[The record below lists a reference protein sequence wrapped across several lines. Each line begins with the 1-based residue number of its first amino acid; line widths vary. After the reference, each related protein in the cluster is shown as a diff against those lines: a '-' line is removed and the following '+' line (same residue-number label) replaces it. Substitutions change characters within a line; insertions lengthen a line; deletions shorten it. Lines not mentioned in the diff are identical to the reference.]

1 MSGAIKFTFKLASQK
16 KQLSNFTIIS
26 EKTVQ
31 SDQYNKSNLF
41 SLKTEKNI
49 NEQGMQWNGSKLMM
63 LKNK

>member
-1 MSGAIKFTFKLASQK
+1 M
-16 KQLSNFTIIS
+16 IIR

-49 NEQGMQWNGSKLMM
+49 NEQSMQWNGSKLMM